1 MGYIA
6 TGLGSLS
13 VSEPAVVSADSK
25 VVTLTASETLINK
38 VSNFQLEI
46 TLPLPLN
53 AGCQIELYVPKPLFI
68 GSELSRVVLSGMFGQ
83 FRDAPI
89 TLDTDQ
95 NLIVIN
101 DAC

>member
-6 TGLGSLS
+6 TGIGALT
-13 VSEPAVVSADSK
+13 VSEPAVVAADAK
-25 VVTLTASETLINK
+25 TVTLTASETLINK

-46 TLPLPLN
+46 ELPLPLN
-53 AGCQIELYVPKPLFI
+53 AGCQIEVYVPKPLFI
-68 GSELSRVVLSGMFGQ
+68 GSDLSKVVLSGMFGQ

-89 TLDTDQ
+89 TLDADQ
-95 NLIVIN
+95 NLIKVD